1 MHHLDRPLRQQLH
14 SQHPTMEE
22 EVWAA
27 VFVLRNLQG
36 KRTGHR
42 NLRNMELQRVQ
53 DALSIVYI
61 RYKLPSPL
69 P

>member
-1 MHHLDRPLRQQLH
+1 
-14 SQHPTMEE
+14 MEE

-27 VFVLRNLQG
+27 VFILRNLQG

-61 RYKLPSPL
+61 SYKLPSPL